1 VISKGTHGG
10 NSKPSE
16 APVVVQNTS
25 TQKSLQLGVGIL
37 AAAAA
42 IALLY
47 YGRVFLITVII
58 ASMIAFLLDPLVVI
72 FMKLRMPRGLASF
85 VVCSIALVLLYLA
98 GLGLYMQSQQIAA
111 DLPAYGTRIN
121 EIVDSVGARM
131 ESFEN
136 GIYRSL
142 VPRRLQPQSDT
153 VPPVPVDNSLR
164 GKKKKAE
171 TPPPVLPPAVQEVHI
186 QKEPTPLFAYAYA
199 YLAEYYSALL
209 MASFVPFLVYF
220 LLSWRDHIRSRYL
233 LLFEGDNRQAAA
245 ATWHG
250 LGDMVRAYVIGNF
263 MLGLLLSVASAL
275 LFASVKLPYWLIIAP
290 LSGFLSL
297 VPYIGLP
304 LALIPPVLA
313 ALPASREPAMYLFLT
328 VSVAMLHLLALNL
341 LYPKFVGARVHLNPL
356 VVTIALMFWGMLWGA
371 LGLLLA
377 IPLTAA
383 LKSLCDHVAPLQPY
397 GRLLGD

>member
-1 VISKGTHGG
+1 MVG
-10 NSKPSE
+10 
-16 APVVVQNTS
+16 QNTS
-25 TQKSLQLGVGIL
+25 TQKSVQLGVGIL

-42 IALLY
+42 VALLY
-47 YGRVFLITVII
+47 FGRVFFITVII
-58 ASMIAFLLDPLVVI
+58 AAMIAFLLDPLVV
-72 FMKLRMPRGLASF
+72 FFTKLRMPRGLASF
-85 VVCSIALVLLYLA
+85 VVCSIALVVLYLA
-98 GLGLYMQSQQIAA
+98 GLGLYLQGQQIAD
-111 DLPAYGTRIN
+111 DLPAYGARIN
-121 EIVDSVGARM
+121 ELVDSVATRM
-131 ESFEN
+131 EGIES

-142 VPRRLQPQSDT
+142 LPRRLQPQGDAST
-153 VPPVPVDNSLR
+153 EPAETPTR
-164 GKKKKAE
+164 GKRKKAE
-171 TPPPVLPPAVQEVHI
+171 PPQPPAVQEVHI
-186 QKEPTPLFAYAYA
+186 QQEPTPLFAYAYT
-199 YLAEYYSALL
+199 YLAEYYSVLL

-233 LLFEGDNRQAAA
+233 LIFDGESRKVAA

-263 MLGLLLSVASAL
+263 KLGLLLSVASAL

-290 LSGFLSL
+290 MSGFLSL

-304 LALIPPVLA
+304 LALIPPVVA
-313 ALPASREPAMYLFLT
+313 ALPVSKEPAMYLFLT
-328 VSVAMLHLLALNL
+328 VSVALLHLLALNL

-356 VVTIALMFWGMLWGA
+356 VVTVALMFWGMLWGA

-383 LKSLCDHVAPLQPY
+383 LKALCDQVDTLQPY

>member
-1 VISKGTHGG
+1 
-10 NSKPSE
+10 
-16 APVVVQNTS
+16 VVVQSTS
-25 TQKSLQLGVGIL
+25 TQKTTQLGIGIL

-47 YGRVFLITVII
+47 FGRVFFITVII
-58 ASMIAFLLDPLVVI
+58 AAMIAFLLDPLVVF

-85 VVCSIALVLLYLA
+85 VVCSIALVVLYLA
-98 GLGLYMQSQQIAA
+98 GLGLYLQSQQIAA
-111 DLPAYGTRIN
+111 DLPAYGSRIS
-121 EIVDSVGARM
+121 EMVDSVATRM
-131 ESFEN
+131 ENVEN

-142 VPRRLQPQSDT
+142 VPRRFQPQQADPTASAPAEPT
-153 VPPVPVDNSLR
+153 IR
-164 GKKKKAE
+164 GRKKKAD
-171 TPPPVLPPAVQEVHI
+171 PPPLPPAVQEVHI
-186 QKEPTPLFAYAYA
+186 QQEPTPLFAYAYS
-199 YLAEYYSALL
+199 YLADYYDALL

-220 LLSWRDHIRSRYL
+220 LLSWRDHLRSRYL

-245 ATWHG
+245 ATWKG

-263 MLGLLLSVASAL
+263 MLGILLSVASAL
-275 LFASVKLPYWLIIAP
+275 LFASVKLPYWLIVAP
-290 LSGFLSL
+290 VSGFLSL

-304 LALIPPVLA
+304 LALIPPVVA
-313 ALPASREPAMYLFLT
+313 ALPASKAPAMYLFLT

-356 VVTIALMFWGMLWGA
+356 VVTVALMFWGMLWGA
-371 LGLLLA
+371 PGLLLA

-383 LKSLCDHVAPLQPY
+383 LKSLCDHIPTLQPY